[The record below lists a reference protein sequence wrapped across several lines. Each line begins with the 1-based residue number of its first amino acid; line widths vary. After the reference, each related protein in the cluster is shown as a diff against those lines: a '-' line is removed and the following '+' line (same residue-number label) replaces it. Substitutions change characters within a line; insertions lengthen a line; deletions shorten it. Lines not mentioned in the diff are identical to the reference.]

1 MQAPEKKV
9 QRPAAQE
16 QWPVMAMLPPPCLS
30 LSLWIL
36 SFFLSTSLL
45 LPGSPV
51 LFDSPSHLLCVSLP
65 LLSSMSPPPR
75 LLHSHTSSSPSLSY
89 STFLSLT
96 CPWTPSGMPSDNAAH
111 KMNFVC
117 DVPFAQSQIWTWVPT
132 GKDWQMAWCGEKEE
146 ELIYTWRVVDHKV
159 DILDDKGRADV
170 HAQQASSAN
179 LTLGYCHL

>member
-9 QRPAAQE
+9 QGPAAQE
-16 QWPVMAMLPPPCLS
+16 QWLVMAMLPHLVCLYLSGFCLSSSLPLCFFLALLFSLTPRPTFSVSLS
-30 LSLWIL
+30 LSC
-36 SFFLSTSLL
+36 
-45 LPGSPV
+45 
-51 LFDSPSHLLCVSLP
+51 LLCH
-65 LLSSMSPPPR
+65 PPR

-146 ELIYTWRVVDHKV
+146 ELI
-159 DILDDKGRADV
+159 
-170 HAQQASSAN
+170 
-179 LTLGYCHL
+179 